1 MRTTIDL
8 PDGKLEQAQRL
19 GDFSSKRET
28 VNVALDEFIGRKLR
42 EELIERLGTFKIDM
56 TLEDLERLRAMD

>member
-1 MRTTIDL
+1 MRTTVDL
-8 PDGKLEQAQRL
+8 PDGLLDEAQRL